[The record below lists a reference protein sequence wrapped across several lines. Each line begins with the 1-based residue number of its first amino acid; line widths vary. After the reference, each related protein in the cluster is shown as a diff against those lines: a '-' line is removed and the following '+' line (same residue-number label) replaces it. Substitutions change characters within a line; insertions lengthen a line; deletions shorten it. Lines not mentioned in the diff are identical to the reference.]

1 VSPEQRQQQ
10 IAVVGP
16 GAIGST
22 IAACLHDAGHPLLIC
37 GRTARDQLIVTSDS
51 GGTTTVPGPVLTDP
65 GALTGTVPLVFL
77 AVKATQ
83 IEASA
88 PWLAQLC
95 GPDTVVCV
103 LQNGVEQV
111 ELVAP
116 HAHGARVVPSAV
128 WCPAETDERGVVHL
142 RSPARISVPDDDGGR
157 AVAAALD
164 GSACAVELSSDFV
177 TIVWRKLCQNAVS
190 GMMVLAGRR
199 AGMFRDAAIAALS
212 IAYIDECAVV
222 GRAEGAALAPDVAQ
236 EVLDWLQAAPE
247 DLGSSILFDH
257 EAGRP
262 LEWDARNGVVV
273 RRGAW
278 HGIATPISDVLVPLL
293 AAASA

>member
-1 VSPEQRQQQ
+1 VSDR
-10 IAVVGP
+10 IAIVGP
-16 GAIGST
+16 GAIGAT
-22 IAACLHDAGHPLLIC
+22 IAACLYAAGQPLLLC
-37 GRTARDQLIVTSDS
+37 GRTPRDQLIVLT
-51 GGTTTVPGPVLTDP
+51 GGETTTVPGPVLTDP
-65 GALTGTVPLVFL
+65 AALAGTVALVFL

-88 PWLAQLC
+88 PWLARLC

-116 HAHGARVVPSAV
+116 HAHGAEVVPSVV
-128 WCPAETDERGVVHL
+128 WCPAETDERGVVHV
-142 RSPARISVPDDDGGR
+142 RGAARITVPDDDGGR

-164 GSACAVELSSDFV
+164 GSACAVDLSSDFITV
-177 TIVWRKLCQNAVS
+177 EWRKLCQNAVS

-199 AGMFRDAAIAALS
+199 AGMFRQAHIAALS
-212 IAYIDECAVV
+212 IAYIDECAAV

-262 LEWDARNGVVV
+262 LEWDARNGVVI
-273 RRGAW
+273 RRGVR

>member
-1 VSPEQRQQQ
+1 MSQARQPQ
-10 IAVVGP
+10 IAIVGP

-22 IAACLHDAGHPLLIC
+22 IAACLHEAGHPLTLC
-37 GRTARDQLIVTSDS
+37 GRTPRDQLVVTTDS
-51 GGTTTVPGPVLTDP
+51 GATTTVPGPVLTDP
-65 GALTGTVPLVFL
+65 AARAATAPLVFL

-88 PWLAQLC
+88 PWLARLC
-95 GPDTVVCV
+95 GPDTVLCV

-116 HAHGARVVPSAV
+116 HARGARVVPSV
-128 WCPAETDERGVVHL
+128 IWCPAETDERGVVRL
-142 RSPARISVPDDDGGR
+142 RGEPRISVPADSGGR

-164 GSACAVELSSDFV
+164 GSSCVVELSSDFV
-177 TIVWRKLCQNAVS
+177 TISWRKLCQNAVS
-190 GMMVLAGRR
+190 GLMVLAGRR
-199 AGMFRDAAIAALS
+199 AGMFRRADVAALAT
-212 IAYIDECAVV
+212 AYIDECATV
-222 GRAEGAALAPDVAQ
+222 GRAEGAVLAADVAQ
-236 EVLDWLQAAPE
+236 EILAWLQGVPE

-273 RRGAW
+273 RRGAR
-278 HGIATPISDVLVPLL
+278 HGIPTPISDVVVPLL
-293 AAASA
+293 AAASE